1 MDKICWTSDL
11 DCEHQGFQLRQLP
24 CVGVFGFVLSVLLFS
39 SALD

>member
-24 CVGVFGFVLSVLLFS
+24 CVDVFGFVLSVLLFS